1 MEERKINSL
10 YCRTCSIKE
19 PFRIHFS
26 LYFKAALCA
35 NSFFKKISFHSYRRK
50 ELMTLKK
57 NFVLRLA
64 LKKRLIGAR
73 KSYRLSP
80 VGESANNFV
89 GF

>member
-1 MEERKINSL
+1 MNSL
-10 YCRTCSIKE
+10 YCRTCSVKE

-50 ELMTLKK
+50 ELIDTNK
-57 NFVLRLA
+57 NFVLRLV
-64 LKKRLIGAR
+64 LQKRLSGAR
-73 KSYRLSP
+73 KSYTLSP